1 MITCCEGEEWLP
13 LKGWDG
19 IYEISSC
26 GRVRSISRT
35 VSNGR
40 GTRFI
45 KGIVRKPTWS
55 AQRLGAEYLV
65 VSVTATGR
73 KRQLV
78 RIHRAVL
85 ESFVG
90 LPLQGCDVAR
100 HLNDDRSDN
109 HLHNLAWGTHED
121 NMRDRDLNGGTCVG
135 VKQKASKLTDDDARV
150 IFNSDESGVL
160 LAARY
165 GVSPSA
171 ISLVRKGKSWRHVTL
186 KEASDA

>member
-1 MITCCEGEEWLP
+1 MNICCEGEVWVP
-13 LKGWDG
+13 LNGWDWL
-19 IYEISSC
+19 YEVSSC

-35 VSNGR
+35 VSNAR

-55 AQRLGAEYLV
+55 AQSRSGQYLV

-78 RIHRAVL
+78 RVHRAVL

-90 LPLQGCDVAR
+90 LPPQDGYVAR
-100 HLNDDRSDN
+100 HLNDDRSNN
-109 HLHNLAWGTHED
+109 HLTNLAWGSHGD

-135 VKQKASKLTDDDARV
+135 VAQKASKLTNEEV
-150 IFNSDESGVL
+150 SKIFFSEESGVL
-160 LAARY
+160 LASRY

-171 ISLVRKGKSWRHVTL
+171 ISLIRRGKSWRHVTSV
-186 KEASDA
+186 EVPGA